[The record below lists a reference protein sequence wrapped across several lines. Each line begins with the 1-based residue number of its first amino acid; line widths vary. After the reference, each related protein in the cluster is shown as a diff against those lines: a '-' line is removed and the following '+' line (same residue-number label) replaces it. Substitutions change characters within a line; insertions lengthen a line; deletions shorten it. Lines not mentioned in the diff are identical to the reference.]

1 VKNYYAAKAAVFSN
15 KNYILV
21 VWYFLV
27 VKRKNKTIKK
37 YDCFLTT
44 VSKSVQMVLFNKKTG

>member
-44 VSKSVQMVLFNKKTG
+44 VSKKCSNGSIQ